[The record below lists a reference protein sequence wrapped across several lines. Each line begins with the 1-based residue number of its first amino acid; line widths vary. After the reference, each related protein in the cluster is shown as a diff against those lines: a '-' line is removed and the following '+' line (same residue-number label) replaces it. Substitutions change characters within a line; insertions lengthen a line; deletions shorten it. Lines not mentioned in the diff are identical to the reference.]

1 MQENYLYC
9 MMPSYDALEIP
20 DQFRTTSIN
29 REEGEFIYSLLKKNG
44 LRRTLEVGFGYGCSA
59 AYIIAATQAKH
70 IVIDP
75 YQHAFGNLGLKNI
88 EKLGFSQYLVH
99 RKEKSYAALCQLLGV
114 GISLEFAFIDGDH
127 RFDTSFVDFYLI
139 DLMLDIRGY
148 VIFDDAWMRPIQ
160 LVRSFVDANRKDY
173 LRIKEC
179 PQNFIVYQRIGRDE
193 RTWYHFEEFYTDKGK
208 DYYQKFLKDLDKDPS
223 KGIRELQLQS

>member
-1 MQENYLYC
+1 
-9 MMPSYDALEIP
+9 MMPSYEELEIP

-29 REEGEFIYSLLKKNG
+29 RQEGEFLYNFLKKDVLG
-44 LRRTLEVGFGYGCSA
+44 RTLEVGFAYGCSA
-59 AYIIAATQAKH
+59 AYIIAATQTKH

-88 EKLGFSQYLVH
+88 EKLGFSKYLVH
-99 RKEKSYAALCQLLGV
+99 RNEKSYAALCQLLGE
-114 GISLEFAFIDGDH
+114 GTSLDFVFIDGDH
-127 RFDTSFVDFYLI
+127 RFDTSLVDFYLI
-139 DLMLDIRGY
+139 DLMLDIKGY

-160 LVRSFVDANRKDY
+160 LVGSFIDANRKDY
-173 LRIKEC
+173 LQIKEC
-179 PQNFIVYQRIGRDE
+179 PQNFIVYQRIGKDE

-208 DYYQKFLKDLDKDPS
+208 VYYQNFLKDLGKDPS

>member
-1 MQENYLYC
+1 
-9 MMPSYDALEIP
+9 MMPSYEELEIP

-29 REEGEFIYSLLKKNG
+29 RQEGEFLYNLLKKDV
-44 LRRTLEVGFGYGCSA
+44 LRRTLEVGFAYGCSA
-59 AYIIAATQAKH
+59 AYIIAATQTKH

-88 EKLGFSQYLVH
+88 EKLGFSKYLVH
-99 RKEKSYAALCQLLGV
+99 RNEKSYAALCQLLREGA
-114 GISLEFAFIDGDH
+114 SLDFVFIDGDH
-127 RFDTSFVDFYLI
+127 RFDTSLVDFYLI
-139 DLMLDIRGY
+139 DLMLDIKGY

-160 LVRSFVDANRKDY
+160 LVGSFIDSNRKDY
-173 LRIKEC
+173 LQIKEC
-179 PQNFIVYQRIGRDE
+179 PQNFIVYQRIGKDE

-208 DYYQKFLKDLDKDPS
+208 VYYQNFLKDLEKDPS